1 MLIAL
6 TFDLSERIYLSNKIW
21 TNFATKIDG
30 IYIIHWSWSFWRKFI
45 LNVLFIL
52 IVSPNELMIKSVMTY
67 QNIYLISF
75 LNSFSLSFLKKIR
88 KIQKKS
94 STRLFN
100 LMIISAF
107 DWQVQA
113 PPSTSFLPQLVKTQT
128 TKRRDPRLLSPLVQD
143 TGVN

>member
-30 IYIIHWSWSFWRKFI
+30 IYIIYWSWSFWRKFK
-45 LNVLFIL
+45 LNVLLIL
-52 IVSPNELMIKSVMTY
+52 IVSPNDLMIKSVMAY

-75 LNSFSLSFLKKIR
+75 LNSFSLSFLFE
-88 KIQKKS
+88 KKS
-94 STRLFN
+94 STRLYN
-100 LMIISAF
+100 LMVISAF

>member
-30 IYIIHWSWSFWRKFI
+30 IYIIHWSWSFWRKFK

-88 KIQKKS
+88 KIRKKNLVRVC
-94 STRLFN
+94 TIWWLFLRLIDRSRPRPVPASYHSWSKLKRQN
-100 LMIISAF
+100 EEILAF
-107 DWQVQA
+107 
-113 PPSTSFLPQLVKTQT
+113 FLLWFKT
-128 TKRRDPRLLSPLVQD
+128 L
-143 TGVN
+143 G